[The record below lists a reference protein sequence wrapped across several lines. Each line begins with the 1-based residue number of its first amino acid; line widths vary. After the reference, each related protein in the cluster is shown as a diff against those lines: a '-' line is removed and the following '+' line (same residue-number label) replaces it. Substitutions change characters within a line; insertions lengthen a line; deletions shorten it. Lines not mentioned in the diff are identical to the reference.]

1 MEALSRIYEHSPRFL
16 RNLYVNAFGLRNIP
30 RFRKWDKLLDG
41 IEYTERLE
49 RKDQVDYV
57 EKKLED
63 MIRHAVSSVPFYRKY
78 ASLARELEA
87 GSVFDILKE
96 FPLIDKETIIG
107 DPSAFYADGHGDY
120 VVSKTSG
127 TTGTPVSVRMDKY
140 TFLLTDALWWRRT
153 RWNGYENGD
162 WIARLVGDPI
172 IPLRISEPKKPWMI
186 SNFDKRIYL
195 STFHLSAETAASIG
209 ELLNR
214 KKPAYVMGYPSSLEI
229 LCNYL
234 DESGYKA
241 AWKPKNIL
249 FSSEPMYDHQDR
261 VIRKVFGTGI
271 RGLYGSGERIVSAA
285 QCPHGTYHLS
295 LVDGYV
301 EGQFGI
307 MENIRP
313 AAVTTLTNRIMPL
326 IRYRL
331 GDVIEIEQD
340 TSCPC
345 GRTLPVMSPV
355 ITKDEDWIIT
365 PSGRKISPSAVVWA
379 FVHQEIDGIT
389 NGQVVQHDA
398 EKVTIYLNASEEN
411 YLKYKDILHQSMD
424 KVFFNEMKVEVVRT
438 ESVDLMESG
447 KSRFIVNKL
456 KKRN

>member
-1 MEALSRIYEHSPRFL
+1 LTALSRIYERSPRFL
-16 RNLYVNAFGLRNIP
+16 RSVYVNAFGLRNVP
-30 RFRKWDKLLDG
+30 RFRRWEKLLDG
-41 IEYTERLE
+41 IEYTETMD
-49 RKDQVDYV
+49 KQDQIEYV
-57 EKKLED
+57 EKRLIET
-63 MIRHAVSSVPFYRKY
+63 IRHAIEEVPFYRKF
-78 ASLARELEA
+78 ASLASELESR
-87 GSVFDILKE
+87 SVFDVLKE
-96 FPLIDKETIIG
+96 FPVIDKEAIIG

-127 TTGTPVSVRMDKY
+127 TTGTPLSVRMDRD
-140 TFLLTDALWWRRT
+140 TFLLGDALWWRRT
-153 RWNGYENGD
+153 RWNGYEDGD
-162 WIARLVGDPI
+162 WIARLVGDPV

-186 SNFDKRIYL
+186 SNFDRRIYL
-195 STFHLSAETAASIG
+195 STFHLSAETAVRIG

-214 KKPAYVMGYPSSLEI
+214 KKPEYIMGYPSSLEI

-234 DESGYKA
+234 DESGYKV
-241 AWKPKNIL
+241 AWRPKNVI

-261 VIRKVFGTGI
+261 IIRKVFGTEI
-271 RGLYGSGERIVSAA
+271 RGLYGSGERMVSAA

-295 LVDGYV
+295 LVDGFV

-313 AAVTTLTNRIMPL
+313 ASVTALTNRVMPL
-326 IRYRL
+326 IRYQL

-340 TSCPC
+340 AVCPC

-365 PSGRKISPSAVVWA
+365 PTGRKISPSAVVWA
-379 FVHQEIDGIT
+379 FIHQEIDGIT
-389 NGQVVQHDA
+389 NGQVVQHDE
-398 EKVTIYLNASEEN
+398 EKVTVYLNTSEEN
-411 YLKYKDILHQSMD
+411 FLKYKDVLHKSMD

-438 ESVDLMESG
+438 DSVDLMESG